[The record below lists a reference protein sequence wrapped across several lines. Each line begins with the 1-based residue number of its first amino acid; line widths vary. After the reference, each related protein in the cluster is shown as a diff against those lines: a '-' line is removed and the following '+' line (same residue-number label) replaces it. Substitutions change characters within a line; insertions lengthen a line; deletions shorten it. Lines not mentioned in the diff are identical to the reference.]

1 MGMPDEFK
9 EKKSLSMGFV
19 AWAVVIAFNLGVL
32 YATMMATREDVFNN
46 KKAAKEYVE
55 QEVGGLRSD
64 WERQNKQEE
73 KEREEIR
80 EDINELQK
88 YHKK

>member
-1 MGMPDEFK
+1 MSLPDEFK
-9 EKKSLSMGFV
+9 EKKTLSFGLV

-32 YATMMATREDVFNN
+32 YATMLSTKEDVMSN

-64 WERQNKQEE
+64 WERQNDQA
-73 KEREEIR
+73 ERERKELR
-80 EDINELQK
+80 EDISELEK
-88 YHKK
+88 YHKE

>member
-1 MGMPDEFK
+1 MAPDEFK
-9 EKKSLSMGFV
+9 EKKQVSVGLV

-32 YATMMATREDVFNN
+32 YATMMATRESVAEN
-46 KKAAKEYVE
+46 KKAAKDYVE

-64 WERQNKQEE
+64 WERQNEQTK

-80 EDINELQK
+80 QEIEELWN
-88 YHKK
+88 YHKNN